1 MENNM
6 ESTRTAQ
13 LEELLR
19 RMHESQDH
27 FVAWLKELPA
37 DEILDLAFE
46 YSLRENII
54 YLIEETEEQ
63 TEAVAELLLQLNDP
77 LTSIATTIFE
87 RGFETWNDTIAA
99 SIDATAEKV
108 LLQCRYQELMEE
120 IVANNGAPSRTQ
132 EMGVLN
138 DGKK

>member
-46 YSLRENII
+46 YSLR
-54 YLIEETEEQ
+54 YLKE
-63 TEAVAELLLQLNDP
+63 V
-77 LTSIATTIFE
+77 SKHGTI
-87 RGFETWNDTIAA
+87 
-99 SIDATAEKV
+99 
-108 LLQCRYQELMEE
+108 L
-120 IVANNGAPSRTQ
+120 
-132 EMGVLN
+132 
-138 DGKK
+138 